1 MKIWI
6 NAIVVGLVSGLII
19 YTFLMSIISLV
30 GSYKDFDNKELSQ
43 VFDLTKGAVA
53 TQRYGTETYWQDII
67 QQEIGGEK
75 EYRLDDGTRV
85 DLLFEDKACEIDW
98 ANKWAEGIGQSIY
111 YGLKTDRPPLVILL
125 AKKDGWEKYRDRVE
139 YCGVECW
146 VYDTRTESWEDKE

>member
-1 MKIWI
+1 MKSLVLEDFFIVLLVI
-6 NAIVVGLVSGLII
+6 AIVSLIMAVI
-19 YTFLMSIISLV
+19 NSVQPSSET
-30 GSYKDFDNKELSQ
+30 DNN
-43 VFDLTKGAVA
+43 LTQDVVA

-67 QQEIGGEK
+67 QKEIGGEK

-111 YGLKTDRPPLVILL
+111 YGLKTERSPLVILL

-139 YCGVECW
+139 YCDIECW
-146 VYDTRTESWEDKE
+146 VYDTRIEGWVDEE